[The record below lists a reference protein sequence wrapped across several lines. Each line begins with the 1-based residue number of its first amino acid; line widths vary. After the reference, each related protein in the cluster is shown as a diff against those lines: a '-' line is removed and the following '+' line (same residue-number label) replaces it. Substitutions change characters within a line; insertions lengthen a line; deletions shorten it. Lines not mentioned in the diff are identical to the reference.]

1 MTNRE
6 VKMAYSV
13 TIEGL
18 TSCVSLCLVQEI
30 KARKLSE
37 LTEAGVPEKY
47 RAELEK
53 YKVGYH
59 QA

>member
-1 MTNRE
+1 LYARL
-6 VKMAYSV
+6 APSF
-13 TIEGL
+13 
-18 TSCVSLCLVQEI
+18 SLQEI
-30 KARKLSE
+30 KARKLAE

-53 YKVGYH
+53 YKVGHH